1 MDVAKILG
9 YSNTRKA
16 IWNHFDSDD
25 KQQIFTHHTS
35 LPKMGTVGP
44 KCWGPETRYQ
54 QNNSWGPKMGPITKP
69 GVTNCDAGLRPG
81 ALKRSVR
88 PGASERHL
96 RVVYVHLSTS
106 LVFTPSYYPQNWK
119 LPKKFKHWVTSQ
131 VLPSIRKYGQYKLF
145 DNPYNKMTMIG
156 NELNETDLQ

>member
-1 MDVAKILG
+1 
-9 YSNTRKA
+9 
-16 IWNHFDSDD
+16 
-25 KQQIFTHHTS
+25 
-35 LPKMGTVGP
+35 MGTVGP

-69 GVTNCDAGLRPG
+69 GVTNCDGRPQAWG
-81 ALKRSVR
+81 PETERQTWGVR
-88 PGASERHL
+88 TTPQV

>member
-1 MDVAKILG
+1 MLEKKYVNQDMNIKLTSYIDDKQNVQFRGMDVAKTLG

-54 QNNSWGPKMGPITKP
+54 QNNSWGPKMGQITKP
-69 GVTNCDAGLRPG
+69 GVTNCDGRPQAWG
-81 ALKRSVR
+81 PETERQTWGVR
-88 PGASERHL
+88 TTPQV

-106 LVFTPSYYPQNWK
+106 LVFTPS
-119 LPKKFKHWVTSQ
+119 
-131 VLPSIRKYGQYKLF
+131 
-145 DNPYNKMTMIG
+145 
-156 NELNETDLQ
+156 